1 MAKPGY
7 LLPICFA
14 GDAQDAAAGLKSCTD
29 AGVAHM
35 GLRLADESEPRKD
48 ALARM
53 RQELGW

>member
-7 LLPICFA
+7 LLLICFA
-14 GDAQDAAAGLKSCTD
+14 GDARDAAAGFKSCTD

-35 GLRLADESEPRKD
+35 CLRLADEPEPQKE

-53 RQELGW
+53 RQELGR